1 MSIKPKKKLC
11 DGCGEMTYIWA
22 NRDGLKLCK
31 QCSYTGVAKLS
42 ITKPTAKKPI
52 PSRSQK
58 RSKEE
63 KLYSAKRILH
73 LQDHPMCE
81 AHLPGICTD
90 YATDIHHMSGKIGD
104 LLTDERYFKALCRA
118 CHTFVEN
125 NPEAAKELGFSIN
138 RLTK

>member
-1 MSIKPKKKLC
+1 MEKKKKLC
-11 DGCGEMTYIWA
+11 AGCGEMTYIWA
-22 NRDGLKLCK
+22 NREGRKLCK

-63 KLYSAKRILH
+63 KLYSAKRILY

-104 LLTDERYFKALCRA
+104 LLTDERYFKALCRS

-125 NPEAAKELGFSIN
+125 NPEVAKEKGLSIN

>member
-1 MSIKPKKKLC
+1 MEKKKKLC
-11 DGCGEMTYIWA
+11 AGCGEMTYIWA
-22 NRDGLKLCK
+22 NREGRKLCK

-42 ITKPTAKKPI
+42 ISKPTTKKPI
-52 PSRSQK
+52 PPRSQK

-63 KLYSAKRILH
+63 KLYSAKRVLY

-104 LLTDERYFKALCRA
+104 LLTDEKYFKALCRS
-118 CHTFVEN
+118 CHQYVETH
-125 NPEAAKELGFSIN
+125 PEIAKEKGLSIN
-138 RLTK
+138 RLTN

>member
-1 MSIKPKKKLC
+1 MEKKKKLC
-11 DGCGEMTYIWA
+11 AGCGEMTYIWA
-22 NRDGLKLCK
+22 NREGRKLCK

-42 ITKPTAKKPI
+42 ISKPTTKKPI
-52 PSRSQK
+52 PPRSQK

-63 KLYSAKRILH
+63 KLYSAKRVLY

-104 LLTDERYFKALCRA
+104 LLTDEKYFKALCRS
-118 CHTFVEN
+118 CHQYVETH
-125 NPEAAKELGFSIN
+125 PEIAKEKGLSIN